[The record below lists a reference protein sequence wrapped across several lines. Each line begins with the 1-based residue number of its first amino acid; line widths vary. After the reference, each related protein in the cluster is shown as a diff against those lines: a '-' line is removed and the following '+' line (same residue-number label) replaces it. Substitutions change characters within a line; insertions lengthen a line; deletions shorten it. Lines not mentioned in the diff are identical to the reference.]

1 MKCQEARE
9 DKVLSCQEVY
19 VWYKDKHTLITP
31 TMMTKWCYNVY
42 IDQHVRAMNRQ
53 DCLGTVEPV

>member
-1 MKCQEARE
+1 MMKCQEARE

-19 VWYKDKHTLITP
+19 VWYKGKHT
-31 TMMTKWCYNVY
+31 WCYNVY

-53 DCLGTVEPV
+53 GCLGTAVEPV